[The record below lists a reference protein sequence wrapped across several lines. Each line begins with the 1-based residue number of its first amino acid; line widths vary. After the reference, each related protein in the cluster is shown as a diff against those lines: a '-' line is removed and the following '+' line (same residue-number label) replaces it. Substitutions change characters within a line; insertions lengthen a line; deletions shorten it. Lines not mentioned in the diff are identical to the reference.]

1 MEKQII
7 RNEKEYKFIKS
18 WLSKAENGK
27 KELAKLPESKEQ
39 PWLRTA
45 QRGSLQRFINHLKE
59 EVEEYEALKNGKIK
73 PPSLDNLAAVP
84 ENLIKNRIAN
94 GWTQEQLAKRIGL
107 HYQQIQR
114 YEKTDY
120 ATATFET
127 LLKIASVLE
136 QKTPKKIPRKSA
148 KTAAYKLK
156 K

>member
-1 MEKQII
+1 MEKHII
-7 RNEKEYKFIKS
+7 KNEKEYKFTKS
-18 WLSKAENGK
+18 WLK
-27 KELAKLPESKEQ
+27 KFNQNKKDLAKLPESKEQ
-39 PWLRTA
+39 PWLRKA
-45 QRGSLQRFINHLKE
+45 QRGSLQIMIDHLQE
-59 EVEEYEALKNGKIK
+59 EVTEYEALKSGKIK
-73 PPSLDNLAAVP
+73 PPSLDNLAVIP

-94 GWTQEQLAKRIGL
+94 GWTLERLAKKMGL

-136 QKTPKKIPRKSA
+136 QKTAKKIPKKPV